1 MEHCKFTYHR
11 TSFGMN
17 FVIWLAVRGYFVR
30 SPFDLR
36 DQNSDNV

>member
-17 FVIWLAVRGYFVR
+17 FVVWLVVRGYFVR

>member
-30 SPFDLR
+30 LLCLLDRPLI
-36 DQNSDNV
+36 